1 MSWKVVSTHFGKLE
15 ESLNRLEEDGFAIW
29 KLVILS
35 PESTRTKR
43 FVVIIIATEINRVR
57 TLPLGTN
64 AQIEAIGAAH
74 GVRSDEKQ
82 SAPSITFF
90 SPSRAHG
97 KANREVSPAVK
108 APSAPGTYRFDHWEG
123 KLVDPGSRSSRR
135 TGRFDADES
144 SK

>member
-15 ESLNRLEEDGFAIW
+15 ESLTRLDEDGFSVW

-43 FVVIIIATEINRVR
+43 FVVIIIANEIEHVK
-57 TLPLGTN
+57 TLPS
-64 AQIEAIGAAH
+64 EIGA
-74 GVRSDEKQ
+74 Q
-82 SAPSITFF
+82 SESTTTKSPSITFF
-90 SPSRAHG
+90 SSSQEHPSSNNQSMG
-97 KANREVSPAVK
+97 AVK
-108 APSAPGTYRFDHWEG
+108 TPSAPGTYRNDHWEG

-135 TGRFDADES
+135 MGRFDADGS